1 MHRNL
6 HYTYITISRQPF
18 GVMLDEALEQLPCA
32 YTPIRL
38 VFFAT
43 ILSNSEYTECLTLIQ
58 QKVLAKFA
66 AQAPVVSLVAQATL
80 NDVGLIVE
88 VHEMEIFA
96 TESLCYRQLNGVAYI
111 TLQDAAVKRL
121 FLGGIIS
128 KSLETSIAEQS
139 KEVFDTI
146 NEIME
151 AEAMPVSSIVRQ
163 WNYIEKIT
171 AHDEQDRQHYQAFND
186 ARSIFYDP
194 TEWIHGFPA
203 ATGIGTQWGGVMI
216 DLNATL
222 GYNAETVITPIDNPL
237 QIAAHAYSENLLLG
251 EPDEQ
256 LNCKTTPKFERA
268 KQVTQC
274 GDGVLYVSG
283 TAAIRGEQSL
293 LNVGIEEQTRIT
305 IENID
310 VLIGTHPLCAI
321 RVYLK
326 NAHELQ
332 SAKAV
337 IEELCPGLPAGYLLA
352 DVCREELLIEI
363 EGISKCSEARFTE
376 SLTR

>member
-1 MHRNL
+1 MHRKL
-6 HYTYITISRQPF
+6 HYTYITISRQSF
-18 GVMLDEALEQLPCA
+18 SSMLDQALEQLPCT

-43 ILSNSEYTECLTLIQ
+43 ISSNSEYIACLTLIQ
-58 QKVLAKFA
+58 NKVQAKFA
-66 AQAPVVSLVAQATL
+66 AHAPVVSLVAQATL
-80 NDVGLIVE
+80 DDAGLIVE
-88 VHEMEIFA
+88 VHEMEIFV
-96 TESLCYRQLNGVAYI
+96 TELLCYRQQNGVSYI

-121 FLGGIIS
+121 LLGGIIS
-128 KSLETSIAEQS
+128 KDLETSIAGQS

-146 NEIME
+146 KEIMKF
-151 AEAMPVSSIVRQ
+151 EAMPVNSIVRQ

-171 AHDEQDRQHYQAFND
+171 VHDEQDRQHYQAFND
-186 ARSIFYDP
+186 ARSIFYDG
-194 TEWIHGFPA
+194 TEWMHGFPA

-222 GYNAETVITPIDNPL
+222 GYTADTEIIPIDNPL
-237 QIAAHAYSENLLLG
+237 QIAAHAYSQTLLLG
-251 EPDEQ
+251 EPDKQ
-256 LNCKTTPKFERA
+256 LHCKTTPKFERA

-305 IENID
+305 IENIN
-310 VLIGTHPLCAI
+310 VLIGSHPLCAI

-326 NAHELQ
+326 NADELPR
-332 SAKAV
+332 ARAV

-363 EGISKCSEARFTE
+363 EGVCITQSGQHI
-376 SLTR
+376 

>member
-6 HYTYITISRQPF
+6 HYTYITIPRQSF
-18 GVMLDEALEQLPCA
+18 GAMLDRALEQLPCT

-43 ILSNSEYTECLTLIQ
+43 ISSNSEYIGCLTLIQ
-58 QKVLAKFA
+58 NKVLAKFA
-66 AQAPVVSLVAQATL
+66 VQAPVVSLVAQATL
-80 NDVGLIVE
+80 NDAGLIVE
-88 VHEMEIFA
+88 VHEMETFA
-96 TESLCYRQLNGVAYI
+96 TESLCYRQQNGVAYI

-128 KSLETSIAEQS
+128 KNLETSIADQS
-139 KEVFDTI
+139 KEVFGTI
-146 NEIME
+146 KKIME
-151 AEAMPVSSIVRQ
+151 LEAMPVNSIVRQ

-171 AHDEQDRQHYQAFND
+171 AHDEQNRQHYQAFND
-186 ARSIFYDP
+186 ARSIFYDRA
-194 TEWIHGFPA
+194 EWIHGFPA

-222 GYNAETVITPIDNPL
+222 GYTTETVITPIDNPL
-237 QIAAHAYSENLLLG
+237 QIAAHAYSQTLLLG
-251 EPDEQ
+251 EPDKQ
-256 LNCKTTPKFERA
+256 LPCKTTPKFERA

-293 LNVGIEEQTRIT
+293 LNVGIEQQTRIT
-305 IENID
+305 IENIN
-310 VLIGTHPLCAI
+310 VLIGCHPLCAI

-326 NAHELQ
+326 NADELPR
-332 SAKAV
+332 ARAV
-337 IEELCPGLPAGYLLA
+337 IEELCPGLPTGYVLA

-363 EGISKCSEARFTE
+363 EGISIITQ
-376 SLTR
+376 

>member
-6 HYTYITISRQPF
+6 HYTYITISRQSF
-18 GVMLDEALEQLPCA
+18 DSMLDRALEQLPCT

-43 ILSNSEYTECLTLIQ
+43 ISSNSEYIACLTLIQ
-58 QKVLAKFA
+58 DKVRAKFA

-80 NDVGLIVE
+80 DDAGLIVE

-96 TESLCYRQLNGVAYI
+96 TESLCYRQQNGVSYI

-128 KSLETSIAEQS
+128 QDLETSIAGQS

-146 NEIME
+146 KEIME
-151 AEAMPVSSIVRQ
+151 LESMPVNSIVRQ

-186 ARSIFYDP
+186 ARSIFYDR
-194 TEWIHGFPA
+194 TEWMYGFPA

-222 GYNAETVITPIDNPL
+222 GYTADTEIIPIDNPL
-237 QIAAHAYSENLLLG
+237 QIAAHAYSQTLLLG
-251 EPDEQ
+251 EPDKQ
-256 LNCKTTPKFERA
+256 LHCKTTPKFERA

-293 LNVGIEEQTRIT
+293 LNVGIEQQTRIT
-305 IENID
+305 IENIN
-310 VLIGTHPLCAI
+310 VLIGSHPLCAI

-326 NAHELQ
+326 NADELPR
-332 SAKAV
+332 ARAV
-337 IEELCPGLPAGYLLA
+337 IEELCPGLPTGYLLA

-363 EGISKCSEARFTE
+363 EGVCITQSGQHI
-376 SLTR
+376 